1 MMRGADS
8 MRNGRH
14 RGAQVRHLAAGLLLG
29 LLATGCSV
37 PDEVNP
43 ASIYNRISGNADAG
57 RPVPPGMDRP
67 FPSLASIPPRPER
80 PSPEFREA
88 VTGALAN
95 DRARSRDPL
104 VLRSVTVPGAAGGVM
119 SGNSPMP
126 AAPPGRAALAAA
138 PAIPWTEAPASP
150 ARQGPR
156 ALPDGTTAPAAPAPA
171 LPEMPAEAPAAPP
184 PELLGPP
191 PLPR

>member
-1 MMRGADS
+1 MRD
-8 MRNGRH
+8 GR
-14 RGAQVRHLAAGLLLG
+14 RGFQAGRSAAGLLVG
-29 LLATGCSV
+29 LLAAGCSV

-43 ASIYNRISGNADAG
+43 VVIYDRISGKADAN
-57 RPVPPGMDRP
+57 RPVPPGMDHP

-80 PSPEFREA
+80 PSPEFRQA
-88 VTGALAN
+88 VTEGLAQ

-104 VLRSVTVPGAAGGVM
+104 VLRSVTVPGAPGGANAG
-119 SGNSPMP
+119 NPTMP

-138 PAIPWTEAPASP
+138 PTIPWTEAP
-150 ARQGPR
+150 PR
-156 ALPDGTTAPAAPAPA
+156 PRVLQEGTAVPAAPSPA

-184 PELLGPP
+184 PDLLGPP